1 MKKLYIL
8 RRLKY
13 RFGLYKPPSLSRKV
27 FLVVITLAVFLQGT
41 VFLLEDKL
49 TPAAQE
55 LAASSLSNEILA
67 KANSITANTIAEN
80 NLSYQSIVNIN
91 TSSDGRVSAI
101 TTDFS
106 QLNAV
111 KSQIAVRLSD
121 YLNSSQKKVCY
132 VPVGSLV
139 SGKLLSA
146 SGFCIPAAFICTSDV
161 EVEFSDNFTSGGI
174 NTTYHKIFLQI
185 RATTNIS
192 NIFSS
197 KTVQTT
203 ADIPI
208 AETLIP
214 GEVPEFSAFGDFKTA
229 PSEN

>member
-1 MKKLYIL
+1 MKKLYIS

-27 FLVVITLAVFLQGT
+27 FLIVLTLAISLHGT
-41 VFLLEDKL
+41 FFVLEDKL

-55 LAASSLSNEILA
+55 LAASNLSNEILA
-67 KANSITANTIAEN
+67 KANLITSQIISEN
-80 NLSYQSIVNIN
+80 NLSYQAVVNIK
-91 TSSDGRVSAI
+91 TSSDGRISAV

-111 KSQIAVRLSD
+111 KSQIAVKLSD
-121 YLNSSQKKVCY
+121 YLNSNPKKVCY
-132 VPVGSLV
+132 VPVGSLI
-139 SGKLLSA
+139 SGRLLSA
-146 SGFCIPAAFICTSDV
+146 SGFCIPASFICTSDV
-161 EVEFSDNFTSGGI
+161 EVEFTDAFTSGGI

-185 RATTNIS
+185 RTTTNIS

-208 AETLIP
+208 AETIIP
-214 GEVPEFSAFGDFKTA
+214 GEVPEFSTFGDFKTA